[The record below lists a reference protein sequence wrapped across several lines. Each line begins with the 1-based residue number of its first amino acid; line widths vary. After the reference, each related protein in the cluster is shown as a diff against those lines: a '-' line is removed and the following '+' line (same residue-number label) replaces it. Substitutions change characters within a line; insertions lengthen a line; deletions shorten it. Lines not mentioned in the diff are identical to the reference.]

1 MHYEEGD
8 SFFTTDVKLR
18 QTDMSLVEEA
28 NKGDLNLVLLDF
40 DGNEIGNTNLNSLDL
55 GQGAMMHSTLV
66 EKTENM
72 ATWKILRNGVTLD
85 SGSLVADNES
95 LSLPVLESKVV
106 HGEKINIQI
115 EDSTIGSKDM
125 IDCTEDDVYLGP
137 IGHDGITYDIYI
149 SLNAGKNW
157 ALVSKGQSSPCVEI
171 STTKSMITEDF
182 MVKVVANDGMNIR
195 ETISNKIEIAGPV
208 HWLSWISSE
217 QVIPGD
223 HVMVEIESRQIPT
236 SGCAFFISNPYWKLA
251 NQKQIISEEG

>member
-1 MHYEEGD
+1 
-8 SFFTTDVKLR
+8 
-18 QTDMSLVEEA
+18 
-28 NKGDLNLVLLDF
+28 
-40 DGNEIGNTNLNSLDL
+40 
-55 GQGAMMHSTLV
+55 MMHSTLV

-149 SLNAGKNW
+149 SKRRQELGIGFQRPKFTMR
-157 ALVSKGQSSPCVEI
+157 G
-171 STTKSMITEDF
+171 DF
-182 MVKVVANDGMNIR
+182 Y
-195 ETISNKIEIAGPV
+195 NKINDNRGF
-208 HWLSWISSE
+208 H
-217 QVIPGD
+217 G
-223 HVMVEIESRQIPT
+223 
-236 SGCAFFISNPYWKLA
+236 
-251 NQKQIISEEG
+251 